1 MKFLT
6 KTDLCMFLA
15 VAAASLA
22 MAVNINTFVQTGGL
36 YPGGVTGLTILIQRL
51 AEKFLG
57 MHLSFALLNT
67 LLNLVPVYIGFRY
80 LGTKFT
86 FYSCICILLTGT
98 LADLL
103 PMWTI
108 TSDILLISIFG
119 GIINGCA
126 ISLCLIMN
134 TTSGGTDFIAIY
146 LSRYKGIDSW
156 NLVLAY
162 NVLLLAIGGAV
173 FGWDKAL
180 YSIFFQYATTRVIE
194 TCYRRYQKR
203 TLFIVTEKPVEV
215 SKALF
220 EACHHGATILHGEG
234 SYALQTKSVVYSVVS
249 GDESKAALTAAKKAD
264 PAAFI
269 NVIKTQELAG
279 IFYQRPTP

>member
-1 MKFLT
+1 MRFLT
-6 KTDLCMFLA
+6 KTDLKMLIA
-15 VAAASLA
+15 VAAASLV
-22 MAVNINTFVQTGGL
+22 MAVNINTFVQAGGL
-36 YPGGVTGLTILIQRL
+36 YPGGMTGLTILVQRL

-57 MHLSFALLNT
+57 IHISFALLNT
-67 LLNLVPVYIGFRY
+67 LFNLFPVYIGFRF

-86 FYSCICILLTGT
+86 FYSCVCILLTGT
-98 LADLL
+98 LADIL
-103 PMWTI
+103 PTWSV

-126 ISLCLIMN
+126 ISLCLIMD

-146 LSRYKGIDSW
+146 LNRYKGIDAW
-156 NLVLAY
+156 NMVLAY
-162 NVLLLAIGGAV
+162 NVFLLIIGGSV

-180 YSIFFQYATTRVIE
+180 YSIFFQYASTHVIGI
-194 TCYRRYQKR
+194 CFRRYQKK
-203 TLFIVTEKPVEV
+203 TLFIVTDKPAEV
-215 SKALF
+215 CSALYA
-220 EACHHGATILHGEG
+220 ACHHGATILHGEG
-234 SYALQTKSVVYSVVS
+234 SYAGSAKSIVYSVVS
-249 GDESKAALTAAKKAD
+249 GDEGKAALTAARKAD